1 MVAIIK
7 NKTKQKKKKMRNKTK
22 SLKKS
27 FMKNTKTLTFNMLVS
42 NM

>member
-7 NKTKQKKKKMRNKTK
+7 NKTKKKKKMRNKTK